1 MKKEEF
7 IALGIS
13 EELAGKAAEASKKEL
28 EGYVSKTE
36 LEAAD
41 QAKKQLE
48 KDLKDRDK
56 QLEDLKKAS
65 GDNEALNQQIATLQ
79 ADNKAAKEKYDADM
93 KALKLAAAVKLAVAA
108 TAHDADLV
116 AGLVDKSKLILTD
129 DGKVSGLD
137 EQVKALKE
145 SKTFLFKEDP
155 VTSKQGKKPGYTPKA
170 GETAEAGWAKT
181 VAEDLN
187 KEGSKNPYA
196 DAWAAK

>member
-7 IALGIS
+7 TALGIN
-13 EELAGKAAEASKKEL
+13 EELASKAAEASKKEL
-28 EGYVSKTE
+28 EDYVSKTE
-36 LEAAD
+36 LEATE

-56 QLEDLKKAS
+56 QLEDLKKSS
-65 GDNEALNQQIATLQ
+65 GDNEALNQQIAALQ

-93 KALKLAAAVKLAVAA
+93 KELKLAAAVKLAVAA

-116 AGLVDKSKLILTD
+116 AGLVDKSKLILSD

-137 EQVKALKE
+137 EQVKTLKE
-145 SKTFLFKEDP
+145 SKAFLFKEEA
-155 VTSKQGKKPGYTPKA
+155 SAKSAKKPGYTPKA

>member
-7 IALGIS
+7 TALGIS
-13 EELAGKAAEASKKEL
+13 EELASKAAEASKKEL
-28 EGYVSKTE
+28 EDYVSKAE
-36 LEAAD
+36 LEAAE

-56 QLEDLKKAS
+56 QLEDLKKSS
-65 GDNEALNQQIATLQ
+65 GDNEALNQQIAALQ

-93 KALKLAAAVKLAVAA
+93 KELKLAAAVKLAVAA

-116 AGLVDKSKLILTD
+116 AGLVDKSKLILSD

-137 EQVKALKE
+137 EQVKTLKE
-145 SKTFLFKEDP
+145 SKAFLFKEEASAKS
-155 VTSKQGKKPGYTPKA
+155 VKKPGYTPKA
-170 GETAEAGWAKT
+170 GETAEAGWAKSI
-181 VAEDLN
+181 AEDLN
-187 KEGSKNPYA
+187 KEGAKNPYA